1 MSGAS
6 KIMAKKI
13 EQSLQEHSLEK
24 ADDLIDSQL
33 NEDRK
38 LLKFAEQA
46 QTDETVKL
54 SIEELRTRV
63 QNNAN

>member
-1 MSGAS
+1 MP
-6 KIMAKKI
+6 KKLEEHLQARSMESQKRI
-13 EQSLQEHSLEK
+13 LQKAHNLFNKKLQEDFE
-24 ADDLIDSQL
+24 
-33 NEDRK
+33 